1 MTVTVCVCCM
11 TGCIVPSD
19 HCSDTDQLGLRVA
32 ACDRWCR
39 SSGPSQGLRCHRGW
53 LMSVDSGPRLQAEGD
68 TETLSQGQVLQ
79 TLMCCMLQGGM
90 QCHES
95 S

>member
-1 MTVTVCVCCM
+1 
-11 TGCIVPSD
+11 
-19 HCSDTDQLGLRVA
+19 
-32 ACDRWCR
+32 
-39 SSGPSQGLRCHRGW
+39 
-53 LMSVDSGPRLQAEGD
+53 MSVDSGPRLQAEGD

-79 TLMCCMLQGGM
+79 ILMCCMLQGGM